1 MTLFSKGHLTG
12 RAIAAGAVFAAVA
25 AFGAPALAADD
36 FPVVDD
42 IHIPMPRVLEDDDGP
57 LPPPEG
63 RRYIERSYEER
74 PYPQRPYAGSYRPG
88 PYGSGTPAA
97 IPSARNLR
105 SAPAARPML
114 PPEQVVTVLRSS
126 GYAPLGRVTQRG
138 WIYTIAALD
147 RHGDDGRLI
156 IDARTG
162 QIMRFIPAQAVDER
176 MMEVYGPPAPP
187 PTVYAGY
194 ENRRGSL
201 LDLRNAPRP
210 PNAVPKTARRPA
222 PKAATQTAQPSPGG
236 AAPAPQAAAPAQQAV
251 APSTGSAAKPA
262 VAEAK
267 PAAATVGAAGAS
279 TAAPSTLKLWPTQAM
294 PDVQTLE

>member
-1 MTLFSKGHLTG
+1 MTLFSRGQLTG
-12 RAIAAGAVFAAVA
+12 RAVAAGAFFAAIA
-25 AFGAPALAADD
+25 AFGSPALAADD
-36 FPVVDD
+36 FPVVGD
-42 IHIPMPRVLEDDDGP
+42 IRIPMPRILEDDGP
-57 LPPPEG
+57 LPPDEG
-63 RRYIERSYEER
+63 RHIERSYDEQ

-88 PYGSGTPAA
+88 PYGSGSYAA

-126 GYAPLGRVTQRG
+126 GYSPLGRVTQRG
-138 WIYTIAALD
+138 WIYTVAAFD
-147 RHGDDGRLI
+147 RYGDDGRLI

-162 QIMRFIPAQAVDER
+162 QIIRFIPAQAVDER
-176 MMEVYGPPAPP
+176 IMGAYGPPGPP

-210 PNAVPKTARRPA
+210 PNAVPKTARRSA

-236 AAPAPQAAAPAQQAV
+236 TAPASQTVAPAQQAT
-251 APSTGSAAKPA
+251 APSTEPAAAKPA

-267 PAAATVGAAGAS
+267 PAATTVGAAGPSA
-279 TAAPSTLKLWPTQAM
+279 AAPSTLKLWPTQAM
-294 PDVQTLE
+294 PDVQPLE

>member
-1 MTLFSKGHLTG
+1 MTLFSRGPSTG
-12 RAIAAGAVFAAVA
+12 RAVAAGAFFAAIA
-25 AFGAPALAADD
+25 AFSSPMLAADD
-36 FPVVDD
+36 FPVVGD
-42 IHIPMPRVLEDDDGP
+42 IRIEMPRILEDDGP
-57 LPPPEG
+57 TPPPEG
-63 RRYIERSYEER
+63 RYVGRYDEQ

-88 PYGSGTPAA
+88 PYGSGSHAA

-126 GYAPLGRVTQRG
+126 GYSPLGRVTQRG
-138 WIYTIAALD
+138 WIYTVAAFD
-147 RHGDDGRLI
+147 RYGDDGRLI

-162 QIMRFIPAQAVDER
+162 QIIRFIPAQAVDER
-176 MMEVYGPPAPP
+176 IMGVYGPP

-210 PNAVPKTARRPA
+210 PNAVPKSARRS

-236 AAPAPQAAAPAQQAV
+236 TAPAPQAAAPAPAA
-251 APSTGSAAKPA
+251 APSAEPAAKPA

-267 PAAATVGAAGAS
+267 PAAATVGAAGPSA
-279 TAAPSTLKLWPTQAM
+279 AAPSTLKLWPTQAM
-294 PDVQTLE
+294 PDVQPLQ